1 MSILCQKRTFSVRK
15 ARKAQI
21 RLAKK
26 LILEDRLPSKIRLV
40 AGVDVAYAKNLS
52 IGAVAVVNYD
62 SLELIE
68 SQIAVCET
76 QIPYIPTVLSFREI
90 HPSVMSIRKL
100 KTQPDLFL
108 VDGQGYAHPYRCGF
122 ASHLGLVI
130 RKPTIGAAKSRLL
143 GETVNAPTEEN
154 IPFLKHKN
162 EIIGAAVSTSHG
174 SKPVYVSTG
183 HMVSLDTA
191 IEIIKH
197 CTQKNRIPEPLL
209 KAHEIATEEKRKR
222 QYSIS
227 EKRKERETSCYTQ
240 TK

>member
-1 MSILCQKRTFSVRK
+1 
-15 ARKAQI
+15 
-21 RLAKK
+21 LAKK

-68 SQIAVCET
+68 SQTAVCKN
-76 QIPYIPTVLSFREI
+76 QIPYIPTLLSFREI
-90 HPSVMSIRKL
+90 HPTVMSIRKL

-130 RKPTIGAAKSRLL
+130 RKPTIGTAKSKLV
-143 GETVNAPTEEN
+143 GETVNAPMQEN
-154 IPFLKHKN
+154 IAFLRHKD
-162 EIIGAAVSTSHG
+162 EIIGAAVSTEHG

-183 HMVSLDTA
+183 HMVSLGTA
-191 IEIIKH
+191 IRIIKH

-227 EKRKERETSCYTQ
+227 E
-240 TK
+240 

>member
-1 MSILCQKRTFSVRK
+1 MSILCQKRTCSVRK

-21 RLAKK
+21 RLEKK
-26 LILEDRLPSKIRLV
+26 LSLEDRLPSKIRRV
-40 AGVDVAYAKNLS
+40 ACVDVAYAKSLS
-52 IGAVAVVNYD
+52 IGTVAVMDYD
-62 SLELIE
+62 SLKFVE
-68 SQIAVCET
+68 SQTAVCET
-76 QIPYIPTVLSFREI
+76 QIPYIPTLLSFREI
-90 HPSVMSIRKL
+90 HPTVMSIRRL

-143 GETVNAPTEEN
+143 GETVNAPIEEN
-154 IPFLKHKN
+154 VTFLKHKN
-162 EIIGAAVSTSHG
+162 EIIGAAVSTGHS
-174 SKPVYVSTG
+174 SKQVYVSTG

-227 EKRKERETSCYTQ
+227 EKPGTGD
-240 TK
+240 

>member
-1 MSILCQKRTFSVRK
+1 MSILCQKRTFSVKK

-21 RLAKK
+21 RLAKE
-26 LILEDRLPSKIRLV
+26 LILEDRLPSKIRRV

-52 IGAVAVVNYD
+52 IGTVAVMDYD
-62 SLELIE
+62 SLKLVE
-68 SQIAVCET
+68 SQTAVCET
-76 QIPYIPTVLSFREI
+76 QIPYIPTLLSFREI
-90 HPSVMSIRKL
+90 HPTVMSIRKL

-143 GETVNAPTEEN
+143 GETVNAPMEEN
-154 IPFLKHKN
+154 VTFLKHKN
-162 EIIGAAVSTSHG
+162 EVIGAAVSTGHG
-174 SKPVYVSTG
+174 SKPVYVSIG

-209 KAHEIATEEKRKR
+209 KAHEIAAEEKRKR

-227 EKRKERETSCYTQ
+227 E
-240 TK
+240 

>member
-68 SQIAVCET
+68 SQTAVCKN
-76 QIPYIPTVLSFREI
+76 QIPYIPTLLSFREI
-90 HPSVMSIRKL
+90 HPTVMSIRKL

-130 RKPTIGAAKSRLL
+130 RKPTIGTAKSKLV
-143 GETVNAPTEEN
+143 GETVNAPMQEN
-154 IPFLKHKN
+154 IAFLRHKD
-162 EIIGAAVSTSHG
+162 EIIGAAVSTEHG

-183 HMVSLDTA
+183 HMVSLGTA
-191 IEIIKH
+191 IRIIKH

-227 EKRKERETSCYTQ
+227 E
-240 TK
+240 

>member
-1 MSILCQKRTFSVRK
+1 MSILYPQRTFSVRK
-15 ARKAQI
+15 AHEAQT
-21 RLAKK
+21 RLAKR
-26 LILEDRLPSKIRLV
+26 LILEDRLPSKIRRV

-52 IGAVAVVNYD
+52 IGAVAVMDYD
-62 SLELIE
+62 SLKLVE

-76 QIPYIPTVLSFREI
+76 QIPYIPTLLSFREI
-90 HPSVMSIRKL
+90 HPTVMSIRKL

-154 IPFLKHKN
+154 ITFLKHKN

-227 EKRKERETSCYTQ
+227 E
-240 TK
+240 